1 MRACNK
7 YSFAKQRERE
17 RVKFYNAI
25 FVLLDFLKF
34 FIRERSYY
42 TFTATI
48 LNINILLSRYNTS
61 LHDPRYTPII
71 ASLTTPGLF
80 VSLRVGK

>member
-7 YSFAKQRERE
+7 YSFAQQRRERE

-42 TFTATI
+42 TFIATI
-48 LNINILLSRYNTS
+48 LNINILLSRYAITR
-61 LHDPRYTPII
+61 LYTTRGTRQ
-71 ASLTTPGLF
+71 SSRL
-80 VSLRVGK
+80 